1 MKGEVM
7 FDQEILSAWLTKKSD
22 EILSKLG
29 REVITTEDMLIL
41 ILRVQINH
49 FYQLENKL
57 KNEFSN
63 IHARFDKVN
72 L

>member
-1 MKGEVM
+1 M
-7 FDQEILSAWLTKKSD
+7 FDQETLSAWLTKKSD

-63 IHARFDKVN
+63 IHARFDKLN
-72 L
+72 LKNV